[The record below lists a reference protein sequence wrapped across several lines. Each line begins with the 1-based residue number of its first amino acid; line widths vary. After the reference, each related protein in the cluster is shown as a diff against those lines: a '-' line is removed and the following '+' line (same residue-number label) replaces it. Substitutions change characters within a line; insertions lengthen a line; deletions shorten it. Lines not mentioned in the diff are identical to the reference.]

1 MIFACISYVFIA
13 IVESEFLLHLQNA
26 LRSSWLSHE
35 MSRFTINSARYVCF
49 ALYEEE
55 RLRGMKEEEEQEVN
69 ANMWSK
75 HGIFSVIRDRQSPS
89 IPIGFSLYTKLDG
102 DSQANILIHH

>member
-1 MIFACISYVFIA
+1 
-13 IVESEFLLHLQNA
+13 
-26 LRSSWLSHE
+26 
-35 MSRFTINSARYVCF
+35 MSRFTINSARYLCVCVCF
-49 ALYEEE
+49 ALYEDE

-89 IPIGFSLYTKLDG
+89 IYQNLMV
-102 DSQANILIHH
+102 IHK